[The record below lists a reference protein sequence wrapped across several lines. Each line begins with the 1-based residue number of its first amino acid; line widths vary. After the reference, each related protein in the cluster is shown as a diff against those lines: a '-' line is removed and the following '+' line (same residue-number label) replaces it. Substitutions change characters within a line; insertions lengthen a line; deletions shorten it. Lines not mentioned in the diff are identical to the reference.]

1 MSVNSRD
8 RSDGVTQLCLK
19 WDKGGMYLSKFVLLG
34 FGVFWGGIVC
44 LCFCCFYLVCWV
56 GFFFGSL
63 GSFCYSS
70 LLRSFYVLRGF
81 IFLWVFL
88 FASGWFFL

>member
-56 GFFFGSL
+56 GFFLVVWDLSVT
-63 GSFCYSS
+63 
-70 LLRSFYVLRGF
+70 VLC
-81 IFLWVFL
+81 LEVFM
-88 FASGWFFL
+88 F